1 MEICRLPQLQVRVAV
16 APALTPAPF
25 PAPAL
30 LLASSL
36 ALVLVLAPD
45 PLSCSESG
53 VGRSHALRQR
63 IFLVATVGRYGGQEE
78 KDEEKG
84 NKEDTE
90 SNYSFS
96 ASSPPPYESRPFLKP
111 PLVSSST
118 KSPWNAEAYGEGAL
132 KVSSGSTVVIFPEG
146 EPDST
151 PRTREKGSQR

>member
-1 MEICRLPQLQVRVAV
+1 MEICRLPQLQVRAAV
-16 APALTPAPF
+16 APALTPAPL

-30 LLASSL
+30 PLASSP

-45 PLSCSESG
+45 PLSCSESE

-78 KDEEKG
+78 EKDEEKG

-96 ASSPPPYESRPFLKP
+96 ASSPPQYDSRPFLKP
-111 PLVSSST
+111 PLVLS
-118 KSPWNAEAYGEGAL
+118 AQR
-132 KVSSGSTVVIFPEG
+132 V
-146 EPDST
+146 
-151 PRTREKGSQR
+151 PRMQRLMERGL